1 MRFVET
7 NVFLYVINA
16 HPEFGI
22 NARRILER
30 IQDGE
35 EAATSSLVVA
45 EVAAW
50 LEHSKRNREVNLFLE
65 MVDSYPTLSKWE
77 TTFEDELRARE
88 FERLLPRLEFFDRV
102 YIAQMKRL
110 KLKEIY
116 SNDRGFDRVPGI
128 KRIFE

>member
-1 MRFVET
+1 M
-7 NVFLYVINA
+7 INA
-16 HPEFGI
+16 HPGFGV

-45 EVAAW
+45 EVSAW
-50 LEHSKRNREVNLFLE
+50 LEHRKRNREVNLFLE

-88 FERLLPRLEFFDRV
+88 FERLFPRLEFFDRV
-102 YIAQMKRL
+102 YIAQMERL

>member
-30 IQDGE
+30 IQGGE

-50 LEHSKRNREVNLFLE
+50 LEHRKRNREVNVFLE

-77 TTFEDELRARE
+77 TTFEDELRGGE
-88 FERLLPRLEFFDRV
+88 FERLFPRLELFDRI
-102 YIAQMKRL
+102 YMAQMERM
-110 KLKEIY
+110 KLNEIY

-128 KRIFE
+128 KRIFQ